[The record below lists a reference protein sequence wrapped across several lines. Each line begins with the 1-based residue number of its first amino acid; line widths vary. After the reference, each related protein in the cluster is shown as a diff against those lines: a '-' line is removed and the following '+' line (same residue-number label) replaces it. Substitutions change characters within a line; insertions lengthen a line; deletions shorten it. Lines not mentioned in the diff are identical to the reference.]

1 MHTLTCVEK
10 WPSQT
15 HTHTHAER
23 AFLRCSVRL
32 SLALILISRK
42 GKSLLGAVGAWGE
55 SSVFSVTHSNTETAC
70 YWLFVNDSFQL
81 NYAIISYLRFDIIQ
95 SCVERSTRVPVDS
108 WRKQTFHE
116 SEHRRASSPLKTLIQ
131 TISVRTHIC
140 FFQFLPALYC
150 SLQHCLDHICHS
162 HDRSQTFIVSF
173 NAVRPCDIGKNI
185 SVS

>member
-10 WPSQT
+10 CTETHPHR

-23 AFLRCSVRL
+23 AFLRCSIRL
-32 SLALILISRK
+32 SMALILISRK

-81 NYAIISYLRFDIIQ
+81 NYAIISYLMFDIIQ

-150 SLQHCLDHICHS
+150 SLDNICRS
-162 HDRSQTFIVSF
+162 HNRSQTFIISF
-173 NAVRPCDIGKNI
+173 SAVRPLAKY
-185 SVS
+185 